1 MPSCVHFATPR
12 FNLSAPM
19 RIGSK
24 ILGFAQIAFGL
35 TLLYSVGVGFFGGH
49 G

>member
-1 MPSCVHFATPR
+1 
-12 FNLSAPM
+12 M

-24 ILGFAQIAFGL
+24 ILGFLLIAFGL
-35 TLLYSVGVGFFGGH
+35 TLLYGVGVGFFGGH